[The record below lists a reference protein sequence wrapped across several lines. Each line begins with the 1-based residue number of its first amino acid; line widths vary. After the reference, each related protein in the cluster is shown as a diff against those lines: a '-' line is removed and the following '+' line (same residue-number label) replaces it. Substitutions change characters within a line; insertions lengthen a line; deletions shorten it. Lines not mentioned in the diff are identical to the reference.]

1 MWNSNLILI
10 IISLNAAS
18 SNFAIY
24 YLFKL
29 HTYLQRYF
37 ISLLVSNYH
46 GKWRPNLLFLA
57 RFIGKKKHDWLI
69 GNINNGSSSYPSDF
83 DWNDTGLLYGVFIT
97 SKSLGAL
104 KIYTHKKERTKKSNM
119 LGTRHNDNITY
130 LAIRSIS

>member
-1 MWNSNLILI
+1 MWNSNLVLI

-29 HTYLQRYF
+29 HTYLHRYF

-46 GKWRPNLLFLA
+46 GKWRPNLLFLT
-57 RFIGKKKHDWLI
+57 RFFGEKNMIDWLAI
-69 GNINNGSSSYPSDF
+69 STTIHRRIRRILIE
-83 DWNDTGLLYGVFIT
+83 TMQVCCTVFIT

-104 KIYTHKKERTKKSNM
+104 KIHTHTKERTKKSNI
-119 LGTRHNDNITY
+119 LDTRHNDNITY